1 LYQPLENYSIVIILF
16 LHNRFTIYRCPYR
29 FTKQNKALPL
39 SFTAFSA
46 PRVAPTNITAFN
58 TSSTSLHVT
67 WQPISTQG
75 LRGIFRAYRVY
86 YIEQETYFT
95 RSLKNVTVDS
105 ATLEVELV
113 DLYKFTNYTVYV
125 VARTNKDGVSSEK
138 VNAFT
143 DEDSKYATF

>member
-1 LYQPLENYSIVIILF
+1 MRGV
-16 LHNRFTIYRCPYR
+16 
-29 FTKQNKALPL
+29 ALT
-39 SFTAFSA
+39 STAYHAFSA
-46 PRVAPTNITAFN
+46 PPVAPTNITAFN

-75 LRGIFRAYRVY
+75 LRAIFRAYRVY

-105 ATLEVELV
+105 TTLEVELV

-138 VNAFT
+138 VNVFT
-143 DEDSKYATF
+143 DEDSKYTIF